1 VESPPRATVGEP
13 KAKEGER
20 ERSGSSSSLFLAVL
34 SLSLSASLAKRSGR
48 GASTAT
54 GVGVAPLN
62 YPSAGKSIKIRK
74 CSSAEVV
81 LGSSFARTEPSPS
94 RITGPRLGR
103 SRIMRMML
111 LTCRRPLF
119 VHLFL
124 QSLSVVRTN
133 ATMQSRTRSAPP
145 IRSQRE
151 SSRVLSFLDHSR
163 PNNPP

>member
-20 ERSGSSSSLFLAVL
+20 ERSGSSSSLFLAALSLSL

-103 SRIMRMML
+103 SRIMRMMR
-111 LTCRRPLF
+111 LTCRRSLF

-133 ATMQSRTRSAPP
+133 ATMQSRTHSAPP

-151 SSRVLSFLDHSR
+151 SSRVLSFLASE
-163 PNNPP
+163 